1 MTQNIFIVHSPYQIF
16 IAEIVA
22 KYIHK
27 SPEYENVILLELNQ
41 DYKTINRDLWL
52 KVESLEN
59 GGGSTLGRKRFLAC
73 EKNMEIIK
81 QYANKDIETYLFISD
96 ISWPMNNRIFFD
108 KHLRGRVKYCM
119 ISDGLGTMALQKV
132 SRAIFIRGLAKSF
145 NGLIHHGVRYTNYMG
160 NQYGLDRKE
169 IEYIYAPNV
178 KLIECEPSK
187 KKEVSFDAIHKLVN
201 LDKEKCLFLD
211 QPYWVYIQ
219 DSNWRAIRE
228 KTINFINSLNIKERY
243 YKNHHFGRKDEEI
256 YYESKGFNIINSNK
270 CAEQIVAENNY
281 GIVVSYASSAL
292 FNLKCMYHDELRC
305 IALLSKEI
313 RIANGYHENKSE
325 RIIEYYNAVNVEII
339 ENL

>member
-1 MTQNIFIVHSPYQIF
+1 MTQNLFIVHSPYQVF
-16 IAEIVA
+16 ISEIVV
-22 KYIHK
+22 KNIHK
-27 SPEYENVILLELNQ
+27 SPEYENVILLELNKN
-41 DYKTINRDLWL
+41 YKTINRDLWS

-59 GGGSTLGRKRFLAC
+59 VGGSTLGRKRFLAC

-81 QYANKDIETYLFISD
+81 QYANKDIETHLFISD

-132 SRAIFIRGLAKSF
+132 TRALFVRGLAKSI
-145 NGLIHHGVRYTNYMG
+145 NGLIHHGVRYTNYIG

-187 KKEVSFDAIHKLVN
+187 KKEVSFDAIHKVVN

-211 QPYWVYIQ
+211 QPYWVCMQ
-219 DSNWRAIRE
+219 DSNWHAIRE
-228 KTINFINSLNIKERY
+228 KTIKFISSLDIKERY
-243 YKNHHFGRKDEEI
+243 YKNHHFGRKEEEI

-270 CAEQIVAENNY
+270 CAEQIVAENNF
-281 GIVVSYASSAL
+281 GIVISYASSAL

-305 IALLSKEI
+305 IALFSKAI
-313 RIANGYHENKSE
+313 RIANGYNENKSE
-325 RIIEYYNAVNVEII
+325 RIIDSFNAVNVEII